1 MKNEFGKRLAVLSVS
16 TITILG
22 STAVSPALSGIK
34 SAFPQISDGW
44 IQMILTLPI
53 LCIIPS
59 CILCR
64 YAICKIGEKK
74 VLLLGIIIY
83 LIGGLGSGCM
93 PGFYSLL
100 VMRGVLGIGCG
111 LITPMAQNLISS
123 HFFGEVKV
131 RMTSYSASA
140 SYLMGIIASF
150 TVGKLVGIQ
159 WRLAFLI
166 YFIAL
171 VVFILNFIYL
181 PDRVTEVS
189 AEQKKVGFE
198 EKKHKKI
205 NVPAMFTILA
215 MFGVNGAFYTFSASI
230 SLFMRQEKIG
240 DDTSSGIVV
249 ASFMICGFIVGL
261 LVSWIRKYL
270 KGYTMALGC
279 LMMGVGYF
287 ILHYSSYM
295 TVLMIAAALV
305 GGSYSILYSGI
316 FTKVREQARSKEET
330 TTLVTITTAFM
341 FLGQAVS
348 QYILRGI
355 EFLIGQS
362 GYRCRFEILSIALF
376 IGMIGCILGNFK
388 LQRRKEY
395 DIGL

>member
-1 MKNEFGKRLAVLSVS
+1 
-16 TITILG
+16 
-22 STAVSPALSGIK
+22 
-34 SAFPQISDGW
+34 
-44 IQMILTLPI
+44 
-53 LCIIPS
+53 
-59 CILCR
+59 
-64 YAICKIGEKK
+64 
-74 VLLLGIIIY
+74 
-83 LIGGLGSGCM
+83 
-93 PGFYSLL
+93 
-100 VMRGVLGIGCG
+100 
-111 LITPMAQNLISS
+111 MAQNLISS

-181 PDRVTEVS
+181 PDRVKEVPV
-189 AEQKKVGFE
+189 EQKNVGFK

-215 MFGVNGAFYTFSASI
+215 MFGINGAFYTFSASI

-355 EFLIGQS
+355 ESLIGQS